1 MQIGNYICK
10 DVNGITICQSR
21 LLFQFKN
28 LNHFITTRKIKVGN
42 TDIKDLDLSFNNENF
57 QEHYNLLS
65 DKLELDL
72 NRMVFTNQVH
82 GKKVEYI
89 DESYLTGVYWNNV
102 IKGTDGLM
110 TSTRGIFL
118 VTKYADCM
126 PIIAYD
132 PIKNVVGV
140 VHSGWRGTLI
150 ETPKNLIMRMV
161 DIFNCAPQD
170 IFVSIGPSIGPE
182 SFEVGTDVAEKFIKK
197 YGNQIVKLKDG
208 KVYIDLWKIAEIQL
222 KEVGII
228 NIENSMIDTYVN
240 TEYFYS
246 YRKEKTH
253 KRFAVF
259 VGLLD

>member
-1 MQIGNYICK
+1 MQIGNYICR

-21 LLFQFKN
+21 LLSQFKS
-28 LNHFITTRKIKVGN
+28 LNHFITTRKISTEN
-42 TDIKDLDLSFNNENF
+42 TDIEELDLSFNNENF
-57 QEHYNLLS
+57 RRHYNLLS
-65 DKLELDL
+65 DKLKIDL
-72 NRMVFTNQVH
+72 NKLVFTNQVH
-82 GKKVEYI
+82 GKKIEYV
-89 DESYLTGVYWNNV
+89 DESHLTGVYWNNV
-102 IKGTDGLM
+102 IKETDGLI
-110 TSTRGIFL
+110 TDTKGIFL

-140 VHSGWRGTLI
+140 AHSGWRGTLI
-150 ETPKNLIMRMV
+150 ETPKSLIMKMLEK
-161 DIFNCAPQD
+161 FNCTPRD

-182 SFEVGTDVAEKFIKK
+182 SFEVGMDVAEKFIKK
-197 YGNQIVKLKDG
+197 YGSQIAKQRDG
-208 KVYIDLWKIAEIQL
+208 KIYINLWKVAEIQL
-222 KEVGII
+222 REVGII